1 MAVSP
6 QVVETIHRCKAS
18 VSWFLRNF
26 GKIKHQ
32 SAGIIPFKTFSYQR
46 SALKAFR
53 KYRFNIFRKCRQ
65 AGASKICGAFALWFA
80 MFHSNKTILIVS
92 RTDEDAMGF
101 LREQIVFLYDHLPDW
116 MREMWKP
123 IKQNDHEIVFPNG
136 SRIRSLTSHP
146 DVLRSNSSS
155 LNIIDEAAFIQS
167 MDAMWAAGF
176 PTLQHGGSI
185 IVVSTTSGVGGWYW
199 STMTDAE
206 AGVNQFNPVIINWW
220 DMDWEIEYIDQLSL
234 EHRRIAPRD
243 GLLECDGSYTN
254 DPKYGQIKLD
264 KAKYGPYWS
273 PWLEEQY
280 RALQDKGETWKF
292 DQEILALFVGSG
304 NTVLSKEAIEFV
316 RSTVTKPKFKVA
328 GIQQYV
334 HPSTGEM
341 LDLDFDFDD
350 PKEGLWIWEV
360 PVVAKPNK
368 VKNNIIIE
376 RGSPAHAYVM
386 GIDIA
391 TGKGKDCS
399 AIVVFD
405 IDTRR
410 QVAEFMVH
418 CLPRE
423 LVMYIDRIGRWYNC
437 ALAVVERNNGGD
449 IVIDALRYDVLYPN
463 LWRKKEINDK
473 PRSGSGGKPR
483 GLKVGA
489 YGFMTLQNSKASLN
503 KLLIDYI
510 RADGDGYTITSERLL
525 EQFEKYVRKR
535 DRVGRDTQ
543 KTEAEDGAGNFD
555 DLVMACGL
563 AFIGSTDAVN
573 VDISGLMPVGS
584 DGEFRPQPIDLTPD
598 INGVVAKKRTDAEF
612 SDSLLAH
619 GGQSLVMPFATT
631 VEELPSETAQRVI
644 EEYAMQIGGIPIS
657 NGKPLVVPNKFYFE
671 RR

>member
-1 MAVSP
+1 MPIDP
-6 QVVETIHRCKAS
+6 QTAEIIRRCKAS
-18 VSWFLRNF
+18 VTWFLRNF

-32 SAGIIPFKTFSYQR
+32 SAGILPFETFSYQR
-46 SALKAFR
+46 KALKAFR

-65 AGASKICGAFALWFA
+65 SGASKICGAFALWFA

-101 LREQIVFLYDHLPDW
+101 LREQIMFLFNHLPEW

-123 IKQNDHEIVFPNG
+123 IKQNEHEVTFPNG
-136 SRIRSLTSHP
+136 TRIRSLTSHP

-155 LNIIDEAAFIQS
+155 LNIIDEAAFIQH
-167 MDAMWAAGF
+167 MDALWAGGWS
-176 PTLQHGGSI
+176 TLQHGGSVL
-185 IVVSTTSGVGGWYW
+185 VVSTTAGIGGWYW

-206 AGVNQFNPVIINWW
+206 AGVNQFNPIIINWW
-220 DMDWEIEYIDQLSL
+220 DMDWHIEYVDPLSN
-234 EHRRIAPRD
+234 EHRRIAPCD
-243 GLLECDGSYTN
+243 GIVECDGTWIT
-254 DPKYGQIKLD
+254 DPKFGDIKLD

-280 RALQDKGETWKF
+280 RALQDKGEAWKF

-304 NTVLSKEAIEFV
+304 NTVLSKEALEFV
-316 RSTVTKPKFKVA
+316 RGSVTKPKYKVS

-334 HPSTGEM
+334 HPSSGEVI
-341 LDLDFDFDD
+341 DLDFTFDD
-350 PKEGLWIWEV
+350 PEEGLWVWEP

-368 VKNNIIIE
+368 LKNNHIIE

-386 GIDIA
+386 GVDIA

-399 AIVVFD
+399 AIEVFD

-449 IVIDALRYDVLYPN
+449 IVIDALRFEVLYPN
-463 LWRKKEINDK
+463 IWRKKEINDK
-473 PRSGSGGKPR
+473 PRPSNIKRPR

-489 YGFMTLQNSKASLN
+489 YGFMTLQASKATIN
-503 KLLIDYI
+503 KLLIDNI
-510 RADGDGYTITSERLL
+510 RPDGDGYTVLSERLL
-525 EQFEKYVRKR
+525 GQFEKYVRKR

-563 AFIGSTDAVN
+563 AFVGAGDAVS
-573 VDISGLMPVGS
+573 VDFAGLAPVGS
-584 DGEFRPQPIDLTPD
+584 DSDFKLQSTIVSPD
-598 INGVVAKKRTDAEF
+598 IMSEPQKAKNPNEYVK
-612 SDSLLAH
+612 
-619 GGQSLVMPFATT
+619 SLVMQGGQNIIMPLGIAN
-631 VEELPSETAQRVI
+631 EELPSETAQRVI
-644 EEYAMQIGGIPIS
+644 EEYAMQIGGIPMS
-657 NGKPLVVPNKFYFE
+657 AGKPLVVPNKYYFE
-671 RR
+671 KR